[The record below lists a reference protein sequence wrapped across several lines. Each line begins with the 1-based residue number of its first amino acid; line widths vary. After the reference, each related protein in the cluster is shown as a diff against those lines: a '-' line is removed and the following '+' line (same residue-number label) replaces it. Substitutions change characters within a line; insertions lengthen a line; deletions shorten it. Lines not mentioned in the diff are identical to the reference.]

1 KSKNIA
7 ILKIINHKITQ
18 IFTRLFINLPKKTFF
33 VFSFSTGFLFM
44 KKKKCCVNLVKSRG
58 LQFIAGM
65 TIIMRVRGEK
75 WEIKR

>member
-1 KSKNIA
+1 
-7 ILKIINHKITQ
+7 
-18 IFTRLFINLPKKTFF
+18 
-33 VFSFSTGFLFM
+33 M

-58 LQFIAGM
+58 LQFITGM